1 MMEIE
6 EIMKKLEENK
16 TNAENNKGKS
26 EMFLPLLLTMMAFNT
41 PSNNYQ
47 VTDLEKRISK
57 LEGKFE
63 VLEKL
68 L

>member
-1 MMEIE
+1 MEPE
-6 EIMKKLEENK
+6 EIFKKLEENED
-16 TNAENNKGKS
+16 NADSNKGKS
-26 EMFLPLLLTMMAFNT
+26 DMFLPLLLAMMAFST

>member
-1 MMEIE
+1 MEIE

-16 TNAENNKGKS
+16 NNAENNKEKS
-26 EMFLPLLLTMMAFNT
+26 DIFFPLLLTMMAFNT
-41 PSNNYQ
+41 PSNSYQ
-47 VTDLEKRISK
+47 VTDLEKRVSK

-63 VLEKL
+63 VVEKL